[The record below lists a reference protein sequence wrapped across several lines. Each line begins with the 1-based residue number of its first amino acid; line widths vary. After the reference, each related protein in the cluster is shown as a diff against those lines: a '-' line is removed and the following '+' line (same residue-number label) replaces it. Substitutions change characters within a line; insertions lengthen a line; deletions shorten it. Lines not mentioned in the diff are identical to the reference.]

1 MKTYGGP
8 MNIDLRGMFV
18 RCVAGVGLLAAT
30 AMIGDGRLAGAAAA
44 GKAES
49 AVADWPEPSRL
60 MALAMIERHGQP
72 DRRSD
77 DILTWFG
84 LYRGRR
90 TVVHR
95 TNSRGDVVEQ
105 VVLYRV
111 PAAKAGAVA
120 LLDPR
125 IKSVR
130 DAAELSARTESVKT
144 SFLLLN
150 LAHEVASGFRDVA
163 AAQAFRD
170 RQMRLAN
177 TGKSSRYRESL
188 IFEAPRPL
196 VLPAGEKAP

>member
-1 MKTYGGP
+1 

-18 RCVAGVGLLAAT
+18 RCVAGVCLLAAT
-30 AMIGDGRLAGAAAA
+30 AMIGEGRLAGAAAA

-60 MALAMIERHGQP
+60 MALAMIEKHGQP

-77 DILTWFG
+77 DALTWFG

-95 TNSRGDVVEQ
+95 TSSRGDVVEQ

-111 PAAKAGAVA
+111 PAAKTGAVA

-125 IKSVR
+125 IKADR
-130 DAAELSARTESVKT
+130 DASELSARTESVKT

-163 AAQAFRD
+163 AAQEFRD
-170 RQMRLAN
+170 RQVRLAN

-188 IFEAPRPL
+188 IFEAPLPL